1 MCRTLNVGASGYF
14 AWWRRPENRYVQA
27 DITLTALIR
36 RIHQQSRGTC
46 GAPRVQAVLAEEGQR
61 VIRARLTRLM
71 KVGGLKVR
79 CKRKF
84 CTTNS
89 KHQRPVAEN
98 LLNREFTVD
107 QPNKKWVT
115 DM

>member
-1 MCRTLNVGASGYF
+1 MS
-14 AWWRRPENRYVQA
+14 
-27 DITLTALIR
+27 
-36 RIHQQSRGTC
+36 
-46 GAPRVQAVLAEEGQR
+46 
-61 VIRARLTRLM
+61 RARITRLM